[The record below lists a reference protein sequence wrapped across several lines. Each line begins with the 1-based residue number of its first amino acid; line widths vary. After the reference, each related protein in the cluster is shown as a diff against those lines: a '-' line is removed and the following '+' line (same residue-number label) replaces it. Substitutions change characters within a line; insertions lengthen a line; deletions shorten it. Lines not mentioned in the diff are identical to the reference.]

1 MDTIQYIFKFIYR
14 IRLWLV
20 IAPLATTLL
29 VIYKTKNMSRS
40 YEVSTTIYTGIASGY
55 NIESDGSTRL
65 DWSMVNNTMENLIN
79 IIRSKATLERVSIR
93 LYAENMIYGDSL
105 KDNNHLQAR
114 TYNALRKIT
123 PKDVQALIDKSSVE
137 KTIANLKNYEK
148 PNRDNFVFG
157 LFNWYHPHYSFNS
170 LSKIDVRRTSNS
182 DMLDIKYTADDPGIA
197 FHTIRILNEEFVYQY
212 RDLRFGETNDV
223 IKYFENELVITG
235 GKLRNAEDSLTQ
247 YNIENKII
255 NYPDQTR
262 EIAAVS
268 SDFLLDLKEISR
280 AYNSSKA
287 LLQQLEG
294 KIDEHVLQ
302 LKQNAQFLSKLNN
315 ISDLTSAKTQLEAF
329 NSEVTTDK
337 TKKIQQYKNQL
348 QKAESDLLNFSD
360 TYNSEKYS
368 KEGISS
374 DQFIEPWMNQLLI
387 NTKAK
392 AELEVLNKFTSELDM
407 KYAHFAP
414 IGSTIKRKEREINFT
429 EQNYLSLLSSLNTAR
444 LRQKNL
450 QMSSASLK
458 ILNAPVFPIS
468 PAPTKRRAL
477 VGGTFAGT
485 IIFILGFFIILELI
499 DRTLRDKIRTERITK
514 AKVLG
519 AFPGANSIR
528 FRGYNKECERMS
540 TIYLIN
546 SIRPYLS
553 YYKTNYI
560 NFLSMEPEDGKSY
573 LIDHINEYFSSIRMN
588 TQVIQWDMENP
599 DIQREYLKMEDL
611 SKIQIQKGVDIL
623 LIEHPA
629 LQQITTPSPYL
640 ENAAINILVVRADKV
655 WTSTSQV
662 LLNRLQ
668 QQSGSTPLFLYLN
681 RANRHSVEIFTGMLP
696 PYTKMRKL
704 FYKIYQLGLTSK

>member
-1 MDTIQYIFKFIYR
+1 MDTIQYIFKFFYR
-14 IRLWLV
+14 IRFWL
-20 IAPLATTLL
+20 IITPLITTFFM
-29 VIYKTKNMSRS
+29 IYQTRNMSKS
-40 YEVSTTIYTGIASGY
+40 YEVSSTIYTGIASGY
-55 NIESDGSTRL
+55 NIESDGTARL

-79 IIRSKATLERVSIR
+79 IIHSRSTLERVSLK

-105 KDNNHLQAR
+105 KDNNHIQAN

-123 PKDVQALIDKSSVE
+123 PKEVQALIDKTSVV
-137 KTIANLKNYEK
+137 KTIANLKAYEK
-148 PNRDNFVFG
+148 PNRDNFIYG
-157 LFNWYHPHYSFNS
+157 LFNWYHPHYSFSS
-170 LSKIDVRRTSNS
+170 LSKIDVKRASNS
-182 DMLDIKYTADDPGIA
+182 DMLEIKYAANDPGVA
-197 FHTIRILNEEFVYQY
+197 YHTIRILNEEFVNQY
-212 RDLRFGETNDV
+212 RDLRYGETNDV
-223 IKYFENELVITG
+223 INYFENELGIIG
-235 GKLRNAEDSLTQ
+235 SKLRLSEDSLTH
-247 YNIENKII
+247 YNIENKVI
-255 NYPDQTR
+255 NYVDQTK
-262 EIAAVS
+262 EIARIT
-268 SDFLLDLKEISR
+268 SDYLLDFKAISR
-280 AYNSSKA
+280 AYSSSIA
-287 LLQQLEG
+287 LLSQLE
-294 KIDEHVLQ
+294 KQIDAHSLQ
-302 LKQNAQFLSKLNN
+302 LKENAQFLSKLNN
-315 ISDLTSAKTQLEAF
+315 ISNLTSAKVQLEAF
-329 NSEVTTDK
+329 NVDSTANK
-337 TKKIQQYKNQL
+337 SKKIEQFKNQI
-348 QKAESDLLNFSD
+348 KNAESDLLSFSKK
-360 TYNSEKYS
+360 YNIDKYS

-374 DQFIEPWMNQLLI
+374 SKFIEPWMEQLLI
-387 NTKAK
+387 KTKSE
-392 AELEVLNKFTSELDM
+392 AELKVLKKFSEELDLQ
-407 KYAHFAP
+407 YAHFAP

-429 EQNYLSLLSSLNTAR
+429 EQNYLSLLNSLSAAR

-450 QMSSASLK
+450 QMSSASLRV
-458 ILNAPVFPIS
+458 LNEPVFPIA
-468 PAPTKRRAL
+468 PAPTKRRTL
-477 VGGTFAGT
+477 VAGTFVGT
-485 IIFILGFFIILELI
+485 FIFVLGFFILLELL
-499 DRTLRDKIRTERITK
+499 DRTLRDKIRAERITK

-519 AFPGANSIR
+519 AFPGGDSIR

-588 TQVIQWDMENP
+588 TQVVQWNMDNP

-611 SKIQIQKGVDIL
+611 SKIQIQKGIDIL
-623 LIEHPA
+623 LLEHPA

-681 RANRHSVEIFTGMLP
+681 RANRRSVEIFTGMLP